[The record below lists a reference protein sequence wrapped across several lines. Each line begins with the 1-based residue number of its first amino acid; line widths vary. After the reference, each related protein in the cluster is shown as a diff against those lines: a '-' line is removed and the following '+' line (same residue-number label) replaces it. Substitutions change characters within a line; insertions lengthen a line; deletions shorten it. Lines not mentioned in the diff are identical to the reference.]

1 MIANQLNL
9 LMSLLKR
16 DSLQKTLRVVS
27 LIDCTIKEDNIFLRK
42 LVENMRFKNEEVIVF
57 KDNENDNNDLKSI
70 TIVNNNIKYLFGQ
83 NIFSED
89 IFKSKYNQ
97 EILRT
102 SSVMNDGEFKDLNF
116 IIIDATNIFK
126 KFISKILKISD
137 NILILA
143 DTSEESFKK
152 IVSNFHDEKLCGEK
166 IDVVLIN
173 NNEDLDWQKYFENFK
188 KNVKNICKIDV
199 KILDL
204 ILKEFSNI
212 ELYKTGEKIYLSS
225 MTKEDGKNSNFFDF
239 ILNILN

>member
-1 MIANQLNL
+1 
-9 LMSLLKR
+9 
-16 DSLQKTLRVVS
+16 
-27 LIDCTIKEDNIFLRK
+27 
-42 LVENMRFKNEEVIVF
+42 
-57 KDNENDNNDLKSI
+57 
-70 TIVNNNIKYLFGQ
+70 
-83 NIFSED
+83 
-89 IFKSKYNQ
+89 
-97 EILRT
+97 
-102 SSVMNDGEFKDLNF
+102 MNDGEFKDLNF

-225 MTKEDGKNSNFFDF
+225 MTKENGKNSNFFDF

>member
-1 MIANQLNL
+1 MIANQLNS

-27 LIDCTIKEDNIFLRK
+27 LIDCTIKEDNIFLGK

-126 KFISKILKISD
+126 KI
-137 NILILA
+137 
-143 DTSEESFKK
+143 
-152 IVSNFHDEKLCGEK
+152 
-166 IDVVLIN
+166 
-173 NNEDLDWQKYFENFK
+173 YF
-188 KNVKNICKIDV
+188 
-199 KILDL
+199 
-204 ILKEFSNI
+204 
-212 ELYKTGEKIYLSS
+212 
-225 MTKEDGKNSNFFDF
+225 
-239 ILNILN
+239 